1 MIVYDMDSKQKKLNI
16 GRKLIAIAS
25 LSLAGMVIVLS
36 LFYNGLSSSLMDEH
50 KSQSTRLSQIG
61 INIIKH
67 FHNLM
72 LNNELNSS
80 QAQIMA
86 MSVLNSA
93 TFGEN
98 GYFWI
103 NNSNGTLLMHPY
115 SKNSIGQTNTNTMDS
130 QGKYLFKDFINTA
143 KDGGGLVE
151 YYWFKPNSP
160 DTFNKISYVV
170 YFKPWD
176 WILGTGL
183 YLDDVE
189 KEIRD
194 YAFSAFIIVFIFTVL
209 IVLLSISLTRRI
221 VFNLE
226 SMAIR
231 DPLTQLYTRRYLNEK
246 MDELKLKYQ
255 RNEHMYLSVI
265 FFDIDYFKIIN
276 DTYGHAYGDEV
287 LMKVGKVIGSTSRP
301 DDLCVRYGGEEF
313 VIITLSEDKDTA
325 VNLAK
330 RVRAKVSNITFDGN
344 GVEFSITISAGIAIK
359 EEDELISSVI
369 QRADEKLYEAKNSGR
384 DCVVY

>member
-1 MIVYDMDSKQKKLNI
+1 MGSKQKKLNI
-16 GRKLIAIAS
+16 GRKLIATAS

-36 LFYNGLSSSLMDEH
+36 LFYNGLSSSLMNER

-61 INIIKH
+61 MNIIKH
-67 FHNLM
+67 FHSLM

-93 TFGEN
+93 TFGKN

-115 SKNSIGQTNTNTMDS
+115 SKNSIGQTNINTMDS

-143 KDGGGLVE
+143 KNGGGIVE
-151 YYWFKPNSP
+151 YYWFMPNSS
-160 DTFNKISYVV
+160 DTFSKVSYVA
-170 YFKPWD
+170 YFEPWD

-183 YLDDVE
+183 YLDDLE
-189 KEIRD
+189 KEIRH
-194 YAFSAFIIVFIFTVL
+194 YAFSAFIIVFIFTTI
-209 IVLLSISLTRRI
+209 IVVLSISLTRKI

-231 DPLTQLYTRRYLNEK
+231 DSLTQLYTRRYLNEK

-255 RNEHMYLSVI
+255 RNEHMSLSVI
-265 FFDIDYFKIIN
+265 FFDIDYFKSIN
-276 DTYGHAYGDEV
+276 DAYGHAYGDEV
-287 LMKVGKVIGSTSRP
+287 LKNVGKIISSTSRP

-313 VIITLSEDKDTA
+313 VIIALSEDKDTA
-325 VNLAK
+325 INLAE
-330 RVRAKVSNITFDGN
+330 RIRAKINNIIFNSN
-344 GVEFSITISAGIAIK
+344 GVEFSITMSAGIAIR

-369 QRADEKLYEAKNSGR
+369 QRADEKLYEAKNNGR
-384 DCVVY
+384 DCVIF